1 MPRHAYLRMVSA
13 SLAVYLVLA
22 GAFYTKD
29 CAIHGFAMFNSTAEE
44 QHAAALDINAWAAEG
59 KLKAPID
66 RVLPLSKAA
75 EAHRLQ
81 EESTV
86 NKKSILSGKIVLNP

>member
-1 MPRHAYLRMVSA
+1 
-13 SLAVYLVLA
+13 
-22 GAFYTKD
+22 
-29 CAIHGFAMFNSTAEE
+29 
-44 QHAAALDINAWAAEG
+44 
-59 KLKAPID
+59 
-66 RVLPLSKAA
+66 LPLSKAA